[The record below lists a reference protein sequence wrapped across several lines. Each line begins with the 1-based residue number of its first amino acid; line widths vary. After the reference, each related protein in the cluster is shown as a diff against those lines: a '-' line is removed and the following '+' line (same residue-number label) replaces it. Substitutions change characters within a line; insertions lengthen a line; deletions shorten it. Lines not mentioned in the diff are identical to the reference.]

1 MSQVLYTLF
10 ALAYI
15 GLTAYSA
22 WAWRRTGRAG
32 TLMLALLSLGLIYDN
47 GILAI
52 GNLIGPG
59 ETLRALTVGRFCL
72 HFVLTPL
79 LTWTLLE
86 QQRLAGQRWA
96 ASLPARLGALAL
108 MLGLMV
114 YGFTSEVHTLKLE
127 LVVLDGVQ
135 RYINTHDN
143 PASALVPILGAL
155 MALASG
161 TMLWRTRSW
170 PWLFLGTLAI
180 FAAEG
185 ALRGSEN
192 LALLVVENAAEV
204 IYVLGFIRTELFL
217 TPEH

>member
-10 ALAYI
+10 TLAYI
-15 GLTAYSA
+15 GLAIYSA
-22 WAWRRTGRAG
+22 RIWRKTGRAG
-32 TLMLALLSLGLIYDN
+32 TLMLTLLSLGLIYDN
-47 GILAI
+47 GILAL

-59 ETLRALTVGRFCL
+59 ETLRVLTVGRFCL

-86 QQRLAGQRWA
+86 QQRLSGQRWA

-127 LVVLDGVQ
+127 PLVLDGVQ
-135 RYINTHDN
+135 RYINTHND
-143 PASALVPILGAL
+143 PASALVPVLGAL
-155 MALASG
+155 MALVSG
-161 TMLWRTRSW
+161 IVLWRTRGW
-170 PWLFLGTLAI
+170 PWLFWATLVI

-192 LALLVVENAAEV
+192 LVLLVVENAAEV
-204 IYVLGFIRTELFL
+204 IYVLGFIQTELFL
-217 TPEH
+217 TPEA